1 MPRFRAG
8 AVMVRPY
15 ALPRSRL
22 RAPLRGST
30 SRRIQAVCSP
40 ICLLCRSAQDD
51 TDGSRAVGYSPIVEK
66 ATPRNSD
73 GVIARYCLKY

>member
-8 AVMVRPY
+8 TVIVRPY

-40 ICLLCRSAQDD
+40 IHLLCRSAQDD
-51 TDGSRAVGYSPIVEK
+51 TDGSRAVDIV
-66 ATPRNSD
+66 RL
-73 GVIARYCLKY
+73 LKKQHRAIPMA